1 MITGENLT
9 YTSLFSEEEMAKRL
23 KEEAEQLRKE
33 KLRKTTKEELQQEID
48 SLNELVEKILKDE
61 FEWKKKNFVK
71 NTIIIALLLLI
82 LL

>member
-1 MITGENLT
+1 MLNITNAT

-71 NTIIIALLLLI
+71 NAIIIALLLWI

>member
-1 MITGENLT
+1 MITGNDLT

-23 KEEAEQLRKE
+23 KESAEQLRKE

>member
-1 MITGENLT
+1 MINTT

-23 KEEAEQLRKE
+23 KEDVEKIRKE

-71 NTIIIALLLLI
+71 NAIIIALLLWI